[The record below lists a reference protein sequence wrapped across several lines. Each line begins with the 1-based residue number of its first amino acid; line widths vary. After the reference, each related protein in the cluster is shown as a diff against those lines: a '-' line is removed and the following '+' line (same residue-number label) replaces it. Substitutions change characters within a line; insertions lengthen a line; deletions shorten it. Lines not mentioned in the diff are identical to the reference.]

1 MSYWKHDCGHHKKER
16 HDCDDYKKD
25 KYRYEEKD
33 YNYDYYYKKYY
44 VKKCY
49 CRFEPYYPHH
59 KKDCKNK
66 YDNY

>member
-1 MSYWKHDCGHHKKER
+1 MSYWK

-33 YNYDYYYKKYY
+33 YDYYYKKYY

-49 CRFEPYYPHH
+49 CRLKLITPIT
-59 KKDCKNK
+59 KKIVKINMIITK
-66 YDNY
+66 SK

>member
-1 MSYWKHDCGHHKKER
+1 MSYWK

-33 YNYDYYYKKYY
+33 YDYDYYYKKYY

>member
-1 MSYWKHDCGHHKKER
+1 MSYWKHDC
-16 HDCDDYKKD
+16 DYYKKD

-33 YNYDYYYKKYY
+33 YDYYYKKYY